1 MKYPCLNYSKLKF
14 LYLQK
19 KKNLQAKIP
28 EMCFSLRSFVAF
40 FYKNSQNSH
49 CYMQSF
55 FFFFLHT
62 KAPIR
67 ISSFQALKVC
77 LSEDSMSS
85 PSRDISYRLLEV
97 LFALQKMSILFCNS
111 FVKLFIGI
119 KLYKK

>member
-55 FFFFLHT
+55 FFFFCIQKLQLE
-62 KAPIR
+62 
-67 ISSFQALKVC
+67 S
-77 LSEDSMSS
+77 
-85 PSRDISYRLLEV
+85 LL
-97 LFALQKMSILFCNS
+97 F
-111 FVKLFIGI
+111 KL
-119 KLYKK
+119 